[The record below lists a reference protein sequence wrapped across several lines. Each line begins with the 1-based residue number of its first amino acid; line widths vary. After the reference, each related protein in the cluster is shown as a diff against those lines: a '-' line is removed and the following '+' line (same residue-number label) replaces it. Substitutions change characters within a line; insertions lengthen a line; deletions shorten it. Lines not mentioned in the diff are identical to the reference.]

1 MRRLAAAGIVMSMAL
16 PAVGYSYEP
25 RVNYEL
31 QCMGCHLAD
40 GTGESGRV
48 PSVRRT
54 LVPFS
59 MISEGREFVLRVPGV
74 AQSPLTDA
82 DLAAVL
88 NWMVRNL
95 SDAPL
100 PAGFK
105 DYDAA
110 EVRALRG
117 RPLAQVSEAR
127 QKLLERVH
135 QRSEGKAR
143 RVVDYRKATCAS
155 IAQCRSI

>member
-1 MRRLAAAGIVMSMAL
+1 MVL
-16 PAVGYSYEP
+16 PTVGYCYEP
-25 RVNYEL
+25 RVNYQI

-48 PSVRRT
+48 PSVRGT

-82 DLAAVL
+82 DVAAVL

-95 SDAPL
+95 SDARL
-100 PAGFK
+100 PAGFR
-105 DYDAA
+105 DYDAG
-110 EVRALRG
+110 EVHVLRG
-117 RPLAQVSEAR
+117 RPLAQVSAAR
-127 QKLLERVH
+127 QKLLERV
-135 QRSEGKAR
+135 QRSNGGGR
-143 RVVDYRKATCAS
+143 TNLPT
-155 IAQCRSI
+155 RSDGD